1 MICGAQASGKTPL
14 FDDQFEFSRPYSSMI
29 EVSHIHR
36 NHRKGHDLDLMN
48 RNFRTGDE
56 HQEYSLDHS
65 KPLLYFALCSGNHS
79 DPAIRVYTP
88 KWIYQEL
95 ETAKEE
101 YVHATFGVKK
111 DQKLV
116 LPKIIESFSKDSEH
130 KCHRCWVTNP
140 LAEEAVTW
148 NHVFTV
154 ANKGL
159 PYLHRYYDMGYPVHF
174 LDKNNTLVVFCM
186 ERIGEKNEDSDD
198 ENDERIPQIR
208 LYKICR

>member
-116 LPKIIESFSKDSEH
+116 LPKIIESFSKDSGLSLATLMEMIQECLPEIMKKRIKKLNSWRSRRALLSGCH
-130 KCHRCWVTNP
+130 IAHRTCYMNLCFFVMLLVKCI
-140 LAEEAVTW
+140 
-148 NHVFTV
+148 
-154 ANKGL
+154 G
-159 PYLHRYYDMGYPVHF
+159 G
-174 LDKNNTLVVFCM
+174 CM
-186 ERIGEKNEDSDD
+186 CK
-198 ENDERIPQIR
+198 
-208 LYKICR
+208 CRE

>member
-88 KWIYQEL
+88 QVDLPRARNRKRGVCSCNVWG
-95 ETAKEE
+95 EE
-101 YVHATFGVKK
+101 RPEASLTK
-111 DQKLV
+111 DH
-116 LPKIIESFSKDSEH
+116 ESFSKDSGLS
-130 KCHRCWVTNP
+130 
-140 LAEEAVTW
+140 LATLMEMIQEC
-148 NHVFTV
+148 
-154 ANKGL
+154 L
-159 PYLHRYYDMGYPVHF
+159 PEIM
-174 LDKNNTLVVFCM
+174 KK
-186 ERIGEKNEDSDD
+186 RIKKLNSW
-198 ENDERIPQIR
+198 RSRRALRMYVQV
-208 LYKICR
+208 